1 MDKIVIYQCPTCE
14 QTGKP
19 GEYHPEC
26 RDTCKH
32 TVVNKRPK
40 KNINKAS
47 NNRINIYKRFNGYC
61 YYCNEKFD
69 IHHVTTD
76 HFIPLSKGGS
86 NRTSNKVLAC
96 VWCNRDKKNLSVL
109 EFYKLKG
116 WTVPDKIKAKLQNIK
131 LLLKK
136 PEIKHKK
143 VKQRNEFGETEGMIK
158 ERERK
163 ANMKRRL
170 ALLNTGLNY

>member
-1 MDKIVIYQCPTCE
+1 M
-14 QTGKP
+14 
-19 GEYHPEC
+19 
-26 RDTCKH
+26 
-32 TVVNKRPK
+32 N
-40 KNINKAS
+40 NIS
-47 NNRINIYKRFNGYC
+47 NERINIYKRFNGIC
-61 YYCNEKFD
+61 FYCNEKFD
-69 IHHVTTD
+69 IEHVTTD

-116 WTVPDKIKAKLQNIK
+116 WAVPDKIKTKLQNIK
-131 LLLKK
+131 LLLKR
-136 PEIKHKK
+136 PEIKNKREKLKLIPQKKK
-143 VKQRNEFGETEGMIK
+143 VKPRNEFGETEGMIK